1 MHHLEQTEPA
11 VLRGVVTAVLALAVS
26 LGFVIPADLSTMTE
40 LLIPIAAVLIPL
52 AQSLWTRA
60 AVWSPRS
67 VAEAVGKHAAPE
79 SR

>member
-1 MHHLEQTEPA
+1 VHHLEQTEPA
-11 VLRGVVTAVLALAVS
+11 VLRGVVTAALALAAA
-26 LGFVIPADLSTMTE
+26 LGFVIPADLSTTTE
-40 LLIPIAAVLIPL
+40 LLLPLAAVLIPL